1 MDELADGF
9 SDSVFPLAF
18 AGKLSDG
25 RYLVL
30 CLFAGPFHYLSDNGE
45 KRFAPAGFA
54 SFLIFVSSDCVGR
67 CVIGAGSFSLG
78 KSVGR
83 GCICWLL
90 SPWLR
95 KLHRLIPDISLK
107 PAVYWAVTVI
117 VLLMYGGGTF
127 YKFLQKYDIRE
138 YRMLKAEQAV
148 KERIDD
154 VLMQTEKYL
163 KRQANNQL
171 IFYFCNM
178 ALYHTG
184 QLLDHLLDYP

>member
-18 AGKLSDG
+18 VGKLSDG

-67 CVIGAGSFSLG
+67 CVIGTGSFSLG

-83 GCICWLL
+83 GCILL
-90 SPWLR
+90 AVVSLVKKAASDTPGYHTSEGICRKYHLR
-95 KLHRLIPDISLK
+95 TP
-107 PAVYWAVTVI
+107 
-117 VLLMYGGGTF
+117 
-127 YKFLQKYDIRE
+127 
-138 YRMLKAEQAV
+138 AEQ
-148 KERIDD
+148 
-154 VLMQTEKYL
+154 
-163 KRQANNQL
+163 
-171 IFYFCNM
+171 
-178 ALYHTG
+178 
-184 QLLDHLLDYP
+184 